1 VAPEFFTGR
10 PPASRYMPS
19 GATHGTRRRGRRR
32 AKKEAVVMKRSSL
45 ASVAVLAVGVIGGGC
60 ANHKKPPSKVPI
72 EPGVTEIRPGKARPA
87 SAVPPDPSF
96 VSVPAAAS
104 QPKFVP
110 VDVPPPVPSAM
121 PAPITASAVT
131 PATEAA
137 APKIPVAPAVVTQ
150 AAAAPAPAT
159 TPAPT
164 PAGGATPKYLVQKG
178 DTLFRIAK
186 TKYGDGNRWQQI
198 ASANPG
204 LTPASLKAGST
215 ILVP

>member
-1 VAPEFFTGR
+1 
-10 PPASRYMPS
+10 
-19 GATHGTRRRGRRR
+19 
-32 AKKEAVVMKRSSL
+32 MKRRKL
-45 ASVAVLAVGVIGGGC
+45 ASVAILAVGVLGGGC
-60 ANHKKPPSKVPI
+60 ANHKKPQSKVPL
-72 EPGVTEIRPGKARPA
+72 EPGVTEIGPGKAHPA

-96 VSVPAAAS
+96 VSVPAGAA

-121 PAPITASAVT
+121 PAPVPASMFT
-131 PATEAA
+131 PAAEAA
-137 APKIPVAPAVVTQ
+137 APKAPVAPAPSTQTPVVP
-150 AAAAPAPAT
+150 AAAPAPVA
-159 TPAPT
+159 A
-164 PAGGATPKYLVQKG
+164 PAGGPSQKYLVQKG

-215 ILVP
+215 IVVP